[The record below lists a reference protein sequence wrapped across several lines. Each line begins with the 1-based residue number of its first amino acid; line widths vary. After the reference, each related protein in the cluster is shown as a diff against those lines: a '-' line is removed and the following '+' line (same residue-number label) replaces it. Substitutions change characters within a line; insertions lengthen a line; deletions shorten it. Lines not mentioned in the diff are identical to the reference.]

1 MRTLVWIAVAMLACA
16 SLAQESTPAPA
27 QAQTRRARPS
37 RPVAPPVA
45 RPPAPGSGGGSNG
58 TRPNTSG
65 PSRPARREL
74 IAKLTG
80 AAAESPTVQA
90 PSSPQSPQ
98 IDVARP
104 IDAAQDPSLWL
115 GQGGVQAPAQPSTR
129 STAEYERGER
139 FVPKPG
145 RGASGQSITTTVQTV
160 CDVRGQEENDIFG
173 IGLVTGLSGTGDSPN
188 MTRQLVDNVLRVAG
202 VRIDVNNLAPKNVAF
217 VRVEAKLPPGIQAG
231 RKIDVRVSTLGDCKS
246 LQGGTLLFTELTDV
260 NGVVYATSSGPVD
273 VGGFLASGQ
282 GASVSKNHVTVGTIA
297 GGGKVERSVPVEIV
311 SDHGFIYLDLRP
323 SQSSFTNLVRI
334 CEAVNAVYPAAAEAA
349 TDGRTV
355 KVQVPGEL
363 PQNAHVA
370 FLESILTLEITPQ
383 VQPYVVVNERTGTIV
398 MGEGVR
404 LRPGAVA
411 MGNLTV
417 SVAESPETS
426 QPGPLSGGQTQ
437 QNPRTDIKVS
447 EDSNGLVEIPGAVSL
462 QEVVDVLNV
471 LGLSPRELIMI
482 LDAMHQAGMLLA
494 EVRRM

>member
-1 MRTLVWIAVAMLACA
+1 MQARTSIAILLLALGA
-16 SLAQESTPAPA
+16 FAQESTPAA
-27 QAQTRRARPS
+27 TARRPQPARPTA
-37 RPVAPPVA
+37 PVKPKPTTPQTGV
-45 RPPAPGSGGGSNG
+45 G
-58 TRPNTSG
+58 TNTKPSG

-74 IAKLTG
+74 ISRFLAQE
-80 AAAESPTVQA
+80 ANAPAPPQA
-90 PSSPQSPQ
+90 GPPQVGPGGVPQ
-98 IDVARP
+98 VDVAQP
-104 IDAAQDPSLWL
+104 LDLGGAPDLWL
-115 GQGGVQAPAQPSTR
+115 GGAGVQAPLQPATR
-129 STAEYERGER
+129 STAVYERGER
-139 FVPKPG
+139 FVPQPG
-145 RGASGQSITTTVQTV
+145 RGASGRAITTTIQTL

-173 IGLVTGLSGTGDSPN
+173 IGLVTGLAGTGDSPN
-188 MTRQLVDNVLRVAG
+188 MTRQLVDNVLRVANIR
-202 VRIDVNNLAPKNVAF
+202 VDLNNLAPKNVAF

-231 RKIDVRVSTLGDCKS
+231 RKIDVRVSTLGDAKS

-260 NGVVYATSSGPVD
+260 GGIVYATASGPVD
-273 VGGFLASGQ
+273 VGGFLAEGQ
-282 GASVSKNHVTVGTIA
+282 GATVSKNHVTVGTIA
-297 GGGKVERSVPVEIV
+297 SGGKVERSVPVEIV
-311 SDHGFIYLDLRP
+311 SENGFIYLDLRP
-323 SQSSFTNLVRI
+323 SQSSFTNLVRM
-334 CEAVNAVYPAAAEAA
+334 CEAVNLLYPIAAEAA

-355 KVQVPGEL
+355 KVRVPEEL
-363 PQNAHVA
+363 PRSSHVA
-370 FLESILTLEITPQ
+370 FLESILSLEVTPE

-404 LRPGAVA
+404 LRAGAVA

>member
-1 MRTLVWIAVAMLACA
+1 
-16 SLAQESTPAPA
+16 
-27 QAQTRRARPS
+27 
-37 RPVAPPVA
+37 
-45 RPPAPGSGGGSNG
+45 
-58 TRPNTSG
+58 
-65 PSRPARREL
+65 
-74 IAKLTG
+74 
-80 AAAESPTVQA
+80 
-90 PSSPQSPQ
+90 
-98 IDVARP
+98 
-104 IDAAQDPSLWL
+104 
-115 GQGGVQAPAQPSTR
+115 
-129 STAEYERGER
+129 
-139 FVPKPG
+139 
-145 RGASGQSITTTVQTV
+145 
-160 CDVRGQEENDIFG
+160 
-173 IGLVTGLSGTGDSPN
+173 
-188 MTRQLVDNVLRVAG
+188 MTRQLVDNVLRVSNI
-202 VRIDVNNLAPKNVAF
+202 RIDVNAIASKNVAF
-217 VRVEAKLPPGIQAG
+217 VRVEAKLPAGIQAG
-231 RKIDVRVSTLGDCKS
+231 RKIDVRVSTLGDSKS

-260 NGVVYATSSGPVD
+260 NGVVYATASGPVD

-297 GGGKVERSVPVEIV
+297 SGGKVERSLPVDIV
-311 SDHGFIYLDLRP
+311 SELGFIYLDLRP

-334 CEAVNAVYPAAAEAA
+334 AEAVNMLYPQTAEAA
-349 TDGRTV
+349 TDGRSV
-355 KVQVPGEL
+355 KVEVPRDL
-363 PQNAHVA
+363 PQNAHIA
-370 FLESILTLEITPQ
+370 FLESILSLEVTPQ

-426 QPGPLSGGQTQ
+426 QPGPLSNGQTAQ
-437 QNPRTDIKVS
+437 QPRTDIKVN

>member
-1 MRTLVWIAVAMLACA
+1 MKVLELLAFAALACA
-16 SLAQESTPAPA
+16 ALGQQGDAGAATA
-27 QAQTRRARPS
+27 RRARPA
-37 RPVAPPVA
+37 RPVPGAVVK
-45 RPPAPGSGGGSNG
+45 PPAPGAGGGASDA
-58 TRPNTSG
+58 RPTSSG

-74 IAKLTG
+74 IARLTAPTP
-80 AAAESPTVQA
+80 AAPAVRTQTPEL
-90 PSSPQSPQ
+90 
-98 IDVARP
+98 DVARP
-104 IDAAQDPSLWL
+104 IDAASDDPTLWL

-139 FVPKPG
+139 FVPRPG
-145 RGASGQSITTTVQTV
+145 RGASGQAITTTVQTV

-173 IGLVTGLSGTGDSPN
+173 IGLVTGLPGTGDSPN
-188 MTRQLVDNVLRVAG
+188 MTRQLVDNVLRVANI
-202 VRIDVNNLAPKNVAF
+202 RIDVNNLAPKNVAF

-231 RKIDVRVSTLGDCKS
+231 RKIDVRVSTLGDSKS

-260 NGVVYATSSGPVD
+260 NGTVFATASGPVD
-273 VGGFLASGQ
+273 VGGFLATGQ

-297 GGGKVERSVPVEIV
+297 SGGKVERSVPVEIV

-334 CEAVNAVYPAAAEAA
+334 CEAVNGVYPLAAEAA

-355 KVQVPGEL
+355 KVRVPGEL

-437 QNPRTDIKVS
+437 QNPRTDVKVS
-447 EDSNGLVEIPGAVSL
+447 EDSNGLVEVPGAVSL

>member
-1 MRTLVWIAVAMLACA
+1 MRTLNWIAVAALACA
-16 SLAQESTPAPA
+16 LTAQEGAPA
-27 QAQTRRARPS
+27 SDQPETRGARPA
-37 RPVAPPVA
+37 RPVAPPAA
-45 RPPAPGSGGGSNG
+45 RPPAPGAGGGSSAAKP
-58 TRPNTSG
+58 TPPG

-80 AAAESPTVQA
+80 AAPEA
-90 PSSPQSPQ
+90 PARQTPEL
-98 IDVARP
+98 DTARP
-104 IDAAQDPSLWL
+104 IDAQSQDPALWL
-115 GQGGVQAPAQPSTR
+115 GQGGVQAPVQPSTR
-129 STAEYERGER
+129 STAEYTRGDR

-145 RGASGQSITTTVQTV
+145 RGAAGQTVRTTVQTV

-173 IGLVTGLSGTGDSPN
+173 IGLVTGLSGTGDSPL

-202 VRIDVNNLAPKNVAF
+202 VRIDVNNMAPKNVAF
-217 VRVEAKLPPGIQAG
+217 VRIEAKLPPGIQAG

-260 NGVVYATSSGPVD
+260 SGVVYATASGPVD

-282 GASVSKNHVTVGTIA
+282 GASVAKNHVTVGTIA
-297 GGGKVERSVPVEIV
+297 GGGKVERAVPVEIV

-334 CEAVNAVYPAAAEAA
+334 CEAVNDVYPSAAEAA

-355 KVQVPGEL
+355 KVQVPSAL
-363 PQNAHVA
+363 PRNAHVA

>member
-1 MRTLVWIAVAMLACA
+1 MKSLVWIAVAALACA
-16 SLAQESTPAPA
+16 SFAQEASPAPE
-27 QAQTRRARPS
+27 QAQTRRPRPS
-37 RPVAPPVA
+37 RPVA
-45 RPPAPGSGGGSNG
+45 RPPAPSAGGGSSG
-58 TRPNTSG
+58 ARPTTSG
-65 PSRPARREL
+65 PSRPSRPSRPARREL
-74 IAKLTG
+74 IAQLTG
-80 AAAESPTVQA
+80 AAADA
-90 PSSPQSPQ
+90 PASQSPQSPK
-98 IDVARP
+98 IDGATP
-104 IDAAQDPSLWL
+104 IDAQSQDPSLWL

-129 STAEYERGER
+129 STATYERGER
-139 FVPKPG
+139 FLPKPG
-145 RGASGQSITTTVQTV
+145 RGASGQSITTTIQTV

-260 NGVVYATSSGPVD
+260 NGVVYATCSGPVD

-297 GGGKVERSVPVEIV
+297 GGGKVERAVPVEIV

-334 CEAVNAVYPAAAEAA
+334 CEAVNDVYPQAAEAA

-355 KVQVPGEL
+355 KVQVPTEL
-363 PQNAHVA
+363 PQHSHVA